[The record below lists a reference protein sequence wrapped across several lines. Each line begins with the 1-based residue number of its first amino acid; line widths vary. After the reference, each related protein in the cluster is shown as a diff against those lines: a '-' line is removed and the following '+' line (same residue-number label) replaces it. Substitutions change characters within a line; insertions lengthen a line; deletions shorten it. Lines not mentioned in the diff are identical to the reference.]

1 MNYRVIWLSDLEDV
15 LISLYLRARAD
26 GQGAA
31 VTRATA
37 EIDRRLATDPVSA
50 GESRSGR
57 LRILIE
63 PPLAVDFEVIEPD
76 RLAVVTGVRY
86 YPPRGTGSTG

>member
-1 MNYRVIWLSDLEDV
+1 MSYRVIWLSDLEDV
-15 LISLYLRARAD
+15 LISLYLRASAD
-26 GQGAA
+26 GQAAA

-37 EIDRRLATDPVSA
+37 EIDQRLAADPLAA

-63 PPLAVDFEVIEPD
+63 TPLAVDFEVLEAD
-76 RLAVVTGVRY
+76 RVVVVTGVRY
-86 YPPRGTGSTG
+86 SPPRAAS